1 VALETRKLGGTGFDV
16 TVLAYGALE
25 LRGRPRGRDVSD
37 EEAGQLLNTVLDSGI
52 NLIDVAPEYGRGEDL
67 IGRHL
72 AARRD
77 EFFLSSKCG
86 CPLELDPPSPWRHDY
101 SPTHVRA
108 CVERS
113 LTRLRTDHLDLVQL
127 HASPSRDVLEREGT
141 IGELV
146 KLRDEGKIRFIGMS
160 GTLPHLRD
168 QAAMGVFDIFQIP
181 YSGLQR
187 EHEALISEIADL
199 GSGTMIRGALAR
211 GVPVFAKDWRLPDNP
226 TSSALGIQRLVDRW
240 LKADIDDLLEGAT
253 PIGFMLRFALSH
265 PGLCTALVG
274 TASLD
279 ELRANVATAARGPLP
294 SDVYAEAKER
304 FTRAEPA
311 PADS

>member
-1 VALETRKLGGTGFDV
+1 
-16 TVLAYGALE
+16 
-25 LRGRPRGRDVSD
+25 
-37 EEAGQLLNTVLDSGI
+37 
-52 NLIDVAPEYGRGEDL
+52 
-67 IGRHL
+67 
-72 AARRD
+72 
-77 EFFLSSKCG
+77 
-86 CPLELDPPSPWRHDY
+86 
-101 SPTHVRA
+101 
-108 CVERS
+108 
-113 LTRLRTDHLDLVQL
+113 
-127 HASPSRDVLEREGT
+127 VLEREGT

-211 GVPVFAKDWRLPDNP
+211 GVPVFARDWRLPDNP

-304 FTRAEPA
+304 FARAEPA
-311 PADS
+311 PRIRRAAPRRPTEEK